1 MRCRKGKGT
10 GYCISLD
17 LKSKE
22 VDEMN
27 LINKFLAKEISDEE
41 IITLKSWLSADP
53 GNRKIFDE
61 ENELWQESGLKA
73 NLRHFKTDAAWLNI
87 SSKLGFGRRT
97 SGSVV
102 HLSRNN
108 YRLLLVAASL
118 VLLLTAGA
126 IYLWTTG
133 RMSLR
138 QARLAS
144 TTILTKEK
152 EKSHIYL
159 SDSTEVYLNSGSTL
173 QYYGLY
179 NVENRIVKLTGEGF
193 FNVHTNPKKP
203 FIVQMDQLSVT
214 ATGTRFNVF
223 SYHDADRIETT
234 LEEGTINVSIKGKQ
248 PVKVKSGQ
256 QVIYFRESGKVLLR
270 EVETDTYTSWKENK
284 LRFIDTPFQEV
295 MRKIARAYKVKIEIT
310 NRDLLNLKYTA
321 TFIDESIEQVME
333 MLKTVS
339 PIIYKIKYR
348 TSVDDKKYTEPEII
362 IGMRKTRKL
371 KSN

>member
-1 MRCRKGKGT
+1 M
-10 GYCISLD
+10 
-17 LKSKE
+17 
-22 VDEMN
+22 DEIN
-27 LINKFLAKEISDEE
+27 LINKFLSEEISDEE
-41 IITLKSWLSADP
+41 IIRLKSWLSADP
-53 GNRKIFDE
+53 ANRKLFNE
-61 ENELWQESGLKA
+61 ENELWQDTGLQA
-73 NLRHFKTDAAWLNI
+73 NIPQFKTDAAWLNL
-87 SSKLGFGRRT
+87 SSKLGLGRRKA
-97 SGSVV
+97 GSVI
-102 HLSRNN
+102 HLNRNY
-108 YRLLLVAASL
+108 YRLLLAAASV
-118 VLLLTAGA
+118 VLLIASGAISLWTAGR
-126 IYLWTTG
+126 L
-133 RMSLR
+133 SLR

-144 TTILTKEK
+144 TQIVTNEK

-173 QYYGLY
+173 QYNGLY
-179 NVENRIVKLTGEGF
+179 NLENRVVKLTGEGF
-193 FNVHTNPKKP
+193 FDVHTDPKKP
-203 FIVQMDQLSVT
+203 FIVQLDQMNVT

-223 SYHDADRIETT
+223 SYRDADRIETT
-234 LEEGTINVSIKGKQ
+234 LEEGSINVALTGKQ

-256 QVIYFRESGKVLLR
+256 QVVYFRESGKLLLR

-295 MRKIARAYKVKIEIT
+295 MIKIARAYKVKIEIT

-339 PIIYKIKYR
+339 PITYKIHYR

-371 KSN
+371 KSK